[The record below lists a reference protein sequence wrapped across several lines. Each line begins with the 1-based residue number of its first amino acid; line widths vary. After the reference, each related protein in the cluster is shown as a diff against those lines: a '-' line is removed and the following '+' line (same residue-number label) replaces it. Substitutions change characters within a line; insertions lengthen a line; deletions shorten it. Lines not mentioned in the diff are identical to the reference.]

1 MRLDIKAFRL
11 IKPINAVDYYE
22 AGNALR
28 PDKSYSRTYEAR
40 QRKIKKLLKQNGS
53 MTNKQLSGELSLD
66 RTTIASITRMMVI
79 NNQIKQGESIASS
92 STKHA
97 STFYVAG

>member
-1 MRLDIKAFRL
+1 
-11 IKPINAVDYYE
+11 
-22 AGNALR
+22 
-28 PDKSYSRTYEAR
+28 
-40 QRKIKKLLKQNGS
+40 
-53 MTNKQLSGELSLD
+53 MTNKQISGELSLD